1 MRERILNDLVTA
13 MKSKDKETLTVLR
26 MVKGAIQL
34 EEINKKQELNDEEV
48 IAVLSKQIK
57 TRKESIIE
65 FEKAGRIDLIEQTNK
80 EVEILNKYM
89 PEQLSEEEVLKVI
102 EDAFNEL
109 KPEKPSDM
117 GKLMGFL
124 TPKLKGK
131 ADMSFVSKTI
141 KKNLLIYRKN
151 TSYFFFFLK

>member
-1 MRERILNDLVTA
+1 MREKILNDLVSA
-13 MKSKDKETLTVLR
+13 MKNKDKETLTVLR

-34 EEINKKQELNDEEV
+34 EEINKKQELNDEDV

-57 TRKESIIE
+57 TRKESIVE
-65 FEKAGRIDLIEQTNK
+65 FEKAGRNDLVTQTQSEID
-80 EVEILNKYM
+80 ILSKYM

-102 EDAFNEL
+102 DEAFDIL

-117 GKLMGFL
+117 GKLMGFV

-141 KKNLLIYRKN
+141 KEKLANL
-151 TSYFFFFLK
+151 

>member
-1 MRERILNDLVTA
+1 MRERILNDLVAA
-13 MKSKDKETLTVLR
+13 MKSKDKEVLAVLR

-34 EEINKKQELNDEEV
+34 EEINKKQELNDDDI

-57 TRKESIIE
+57 TRKESIVE
-65 FEKAGRIDLIEQTNK
+65 FEKAGREDLITQTK
-80 EVEILNKYM
+80 GEIEILSKYM
-89 PEQLSEEEVLKVI
+89 PEQLSEEDVLKVI
-102 EDAFNEL
+102 DEAFDAV

-117 GKLMGFL
+117 GKLMGFV

-141 KKNLLIYRKN
+141 KEKLSNL
-151 TSYFFFFLK
+151 

>member
-1 MRERILNDLVTA
+1 MRERILNDLVSA
-13 MKSKDKETLTVLR
+13 MKNKDKETLTVLR

-34 EEINKKQELNDEEV
+34 EEINKKQELNDEDV

-57 TRKESIIE
+57 TRKESILE
-65 FEKAGRIDLIEQTNK
+65 FEKAGRTDLIEQTNK
-80 EVEILNKYM
+80 EIEILNKYM

-102 EDAFNEL
+102 DDAFNEL

-141 KKNLLIYRKN
+141 KEKLSNL
-151 TSYFFFFLK
+151 